1 MGMVKSPF
9 EKGGFRGISRGY
21 IKSPL
26 PPLFQ
31 RGVKNQSFSM
41 DNQLRNRPLDTPVQG
56 KTYSL
61 FAEGDASEGY
71 YAEIRRLADVF
82 LQRGPDQKRL
92 LSLIRKA
99 GKKPF
104 LWGSK
109 TTTADGK
116 TLQFVRET
124 LRQSLS
130 IYTRK
135 VSNHLKSLPL
145 AKRMDSTLATTEEK
159 YHLYMLEIEL
169 VNRIYREEFK
179 RAAYKFA
186 LLAHCLRDFRPG
198 CRSVKGDFEAVCR
211 GCTEDC
217 FIRLG
222 SVLLEKYGIQPYIS
236 VEMDQ
241 ERLFRRL
248 KREHPSIGALGIACI
263 PELAMGMRL
272 CLRLGI
278 PPVGV
283 PLNANRCARW
293 MSQAHETSFNL
304 EQLEKL
310 LR

>member
-1 MGMVKSPF
+1 MSNH
-9 EKGGFRGISRGY
+9 EK
-21 IKSPL
+21 
-26 PPLFQ
+26 
-31 RGVKNQSFSM
+31 
-41 DNQLRNRPLDTPVQG
+41 LDTPVQG

-61 FAEGDASEGY
+61 FAEDGASERY
-71 YAEIRRLADVF
+71 YAEIKRLADVF
-82 LQRGPDQKRL
+82 LQRCPDQKRL
-92 LSLIRKA
+92 LRLIQKM

-104 LWGSK
+104 LWGL
-109 TTTADGK
+109 TTTGADGK
-116 TLQFVRET
+116 TLRFVRDT

-135 VSNHLKSLPL
+135 VANHLRNLPL
-145 AKRMDSTLATTEEK
+145 AKRMDSTLATPEGK

-198 CRSVKGDFEAVCR
+198 CRSVKGDFEAVCQ
-211 GCTEDC
+211 GCTDDC

-222 SVLLEKYGIQPYIS
+222 SILLEKYGIKPYIS

-241 ERLFRRL
+241 ERLFGRL

-272 CLRLGI
+272 CLRTGI
-278 PPVGV
+278 PPVGI
-283 PLNANRCARW
+283 PLDANRCARW

-304 EQLEKL
+304 EQLEEL

>member
-1 MGMVKSPF
+1 LAIEWSFKALSNP
-9 EKGGFRGISRGY
+9 EKLY
-21 IKSPL
+21 
-26 PPLFQ
+26 
-31 RGVKNQSFSM
+31 
-41 DNQLRNRPLDTPVQG
+41 TPVQG

-61 FAEGDASEGY
+61 FAEGDDSERY
-71 YAEIRRLADVF
+71 YAEIKRLADVF
-82 LQRGPDQKRL
+82 LQRCPDQKRL
-92 LSLIRKA
+92 LGLIQKVGER
-99 GKKPF
+99 PF
-104 LWGSK
+104 LLGLK
-109 TTTADGK
+109 TTGADGK
-116 TLQFVRET
+116 TLRFVRET

-135 VSNHLKSLPL
+135 VSNHLKTLPI

-179 RAAYKFA
+179 SSEYKFA
-186 LLAHCLRDFRPG
+186 LIAHCLRDFRPE
-198 CRSVKGDFEAVCR
+198 CRSEEGEFEAVCR

-217 FIRLG
+217 FIHLG
-222 SVLLEKYGIQPYIS
+222 SVLLEKYGIKPYIS
-236 VEMDQ
+236 VEIDQ
-241 ERLFRRL
+241 ERLFGRL
-248 KREHPSIGALGIACI
+248 KQEHPSIGALGIACI

-272 CLRLGI
+272 CIRTGI
-278 PPVGV
+278 PPVGI

>member
-1 MGMVKSPF
+1 LSDP
-9 EKGGFRGISRGY
+9 EK
-21 IKSPL
+21 
-26 PPLFQ
+26 
-31 RGVKNQSFSM
+31 
-41 DNQLRNRPLDTPVQG
+41 LDTPVQG

-71 YAEIRRLADVF
+71 YAEIKRLADVF
-82 LQRGPDQKRL
+82 LQRGPDPKRL

-104 LWGSK
+104 LWGLK
-109 TTTADGK
+109 TTGADGK

-135 VSNHLKSLPL
+135 VSPHLASLPL
-145 AKRMDSTLATTEEK
+145 AKRLDSTLATTEEQ

-198 CRSVKGDFEAVCR
+198 CRSVKGDFEAVCQ

-222 SVLLEKYGIQPYIS
+222 SVLLEKYGIKPYIS

-278 PPVGV
+278 PPVGL